1 MKKFISL
8 VIFMVLLIQCI
19 IVAFAAQT
27 ATVSADKISITETE
41 ATLIPVKI
49 DGNNGIMGFKITVE
63 YPVDKIQIKSV
74 SRGEITAK
82 GNFNTNLG
90 INDGRFD
97 ILWNHTED
105 ISGDGTLFVI
115 SAQAKNE
122 ITKDTEIKLSFSQPD
137 TFNEAWEDIGLDCKN
152 IVISAKYIETTTKET
167 TTQNN
172 ESTTKTPSPIDSSQV
187 IDAVKTTLEQN
198 GYNNLSE
205 VTDKDK
211 FVENFNKNLEIL
223 TGTSEHNVS
232 DFESL
237 VNLYNSAYEGNFIT
251 DVTNNIDKS
260 DIQNAINDALKSVG
274 ASSIEEIKDK
284 NKAEF
289 VKKVEENL
297 KEYTTEISDISEELE
312 TDNGIDII
320 DKLYKSTSDNNTQNY
335 TNEEISNNHIVIIVL
350 VIVILI
356 AIIILCVVII
366 KKKKAK

>member
-1 MKKFISL
+1 MI
-8 VIFMVLLIQCI
+8 LLMQCS
-19 IVAFAAQT
+19 IVAFAT
-27 ATVSADKISITETE
+27 PKATVSADKISLTETE
-41 ATLIPVKI
+41 PTLIPIKI
-49 DGNNGIMGFKITVE
+49 AGNSGIMGFKITVE
-63 YPVDKIQIKSV
+63 YPVDKMQIKSV
-74 SRGEITAK
+74 SRGEITTK

-90 INDGRFD
+90 INDGKFD
-97 ILWNHTED
+97 VLWNHTENVT
-105 ISGDGTLFVI
+105 GDGTMFVI
-115 SAQAKNE
+115 SAQAETE
-122 ITKDTEIKLSFSQPD
+122 ITKDTEIKLSFSQSD
-137 TFNEAWEDIGLDCKN
+137 TFNEAWEDVALDCKN
-152 IVISAKYIETTTKET
+152 ITISAKYIETTRQET
-167 TTQNN
+167 TTQNG
-172 ESTTKTPSPIDSSQV
+172 ESTTKAPPPIDSSQV
-187 IDAVKTTLEQN
+187 VDATNTTLEQN
-198 GYNNLSE
+198 GNKNLSE
-205 VTDKDK
+205 VTDKEK
-211 FVENFNKNLEIL
+211 FVEDFNKNLEII
-223 TGTSEHNVS
+223 TGTSEHNVA

-251 DVTNNIDKS
+251 DVTNNVDQS